1 MRSSLFTLTLIIA
14 CSVFNGCSKS
24 DPGAPVVTVA
34 SKTLM
39 DVAYG
44 TDAKQTMDI
53 YLPAGR
59 RSDSTKIMVMIHG
72 GGWTS
77 GDKSDFN
84 TAIDSLKQ
92 RLPDYGIF
100 NINYRLSTGATN
112 TFPTQE
118 LDVQAAVRYIFGKA
132 SDYQV
137 NNQKIVLLGASAGG
151 HLAMLQGYKDSVPV
165 KPKAI
170 VSFFGPSD
178 LIDMYFNP
186 VNGNPLLAFGLAQAI
201 GKTPVQDPLI
211 YLNSSPIN
219 FITPGSPPTILL
231 HGGADPLVS
240 PSQSVS
246 VSTKLTLFGVQNQYV
261 FYPTAGHGGWDAGTY
276 TDAFNK
282 IQAFLAA
289 NVH

>member
-1 MRSSLFTLTLIIA
+1 MLLGTLA
-14 CSVFNGCSKS
+14 GCSKT
-24 DPGAPVVTVA
+24 DDTVFVTVSA
-34 SKTLM
+34 RTYTDIS
-39 DVAYG
+39 YG
-44 TDAKQTMDI
+44 TDPKQKMDI

-59 RSDSTKIMVMIHG
+59 RSDSTKILVLIHG
-72 GGWTS
+72 GGWTT

-84 TAIDSLKQ
+84 TNIDSLKA

-100 NINYRLSTGATN
+100 NINYRLSNGTTTA
-112 TFPTQE
+112 FPTQE
-118 LDVQAAVRYIFGKA
+118 NDVQAAVRYIYGKA

-137 NNQKIVLLGASAGG
+137 NNQKFVLMGASAGG
-151 HLAMLQGYKDSVPV
+151 HLAMLQGFKDSIPV

-186 VNGNPLLAFGLAQAI
+186 VNGNPLLVTGLVAAV
-201 GKTPVQDPLI
+201 GKTPIQDAGLYI
-211 YLNSSPIN
+211 NSSPVTFIN
-219 FITPGSPPTILL
+219 GGSPPTILL
-231 HGGADPLVS
+231 HGGLDPLVS
-240 PSQSVS
+240 PSQSLNVNLA
-246 VSTKLTLFGVQNQYV
+246 LTALNVKSEYV
-261 FYPTAGHGGWDAGTY
+261 FYPSGGHGDWSTATY

>member
-1 MRSSLFTLTLIIA
+1 MEFLKSLAGLMLLGTLA
-14 CSVFNGCSKS
+14 GCSKT
-24 DPGAPVVTVA
+24 DDTVFVTVSA
-34 SKTLM
+34 RTYTDIS
-39 DVAYG
+39 YG
-44 TDAKQTMDI
+44 TDPKQKMDI

-59 RSDSTKIMVMIHG
+59 RSDSTKILVLIHG
-72 GGWTS
+72 GGWTT

-84 TAIDSLKQ
+84 TNIDSLKA

-100 NINYRLSTGATN
+100 NINYRLSNGTTTA
-112 TFPTQE
+112 FPTQE
-118 LDVQAAVRYIFGKA
+118 NDVQAAVRYIYGKA

-137 NNQKIVLLGASAGG
+137 NNQKFVLMGASAGG
-151 HLAMLQGYKDSVPV
+151 HLAMLQGFKDSIPV

-186 VNGNPLLAFGLAQAI
+186 VNGNPLLVTGLVAAV
-201 GKTPVQDPLI
+201 GKTPIQDAGLYI
-211 YLNSSPIN
+211 NSSPVTFIN
-219 FITPGSPPTILL
+219 GGSPPTILL
-231 HGGADPLVS
+231 HGGLDPLVS
-240 PSQSVS
+240 PSQSLNVNLA
-246 VSTKLTLFGVQNQYV
+246 LTALNVKSEYV
-261 FYPTAGHGGWDAGTY
+261 FYPSGGHGDWSTATY